1 MRKDIPLPFV
11 FSGVVKKGRQL
22 GRTLGYPTANLSFPN
37 GLMPDIEHGV
47 YAGQT
52 SFDGERYASIMSFG
66 RAETIKSKDVLL
78 ETHLLDYRGDL
89 YGKEL
94 KVEISVFLRN
104 MKKFASSL
112 TFLFF
117 TYSKGVMESPNLII
131 CRLDIRGARLIPVSI

>member
-1 MRKDIPLPFV
+1 MRKNVSLPV
-11 FSGVVKKGRQL
+11 SFSGVVKKGRQL

-104 MKKFASSL
+104 MKKFNSL
-112 TFLFF
+112 NEL
-117 TYSKGVMESPNLII
+117 KHAMEEDERRARELLNL
-131 CRLDIRGARLIPVSI
+131 